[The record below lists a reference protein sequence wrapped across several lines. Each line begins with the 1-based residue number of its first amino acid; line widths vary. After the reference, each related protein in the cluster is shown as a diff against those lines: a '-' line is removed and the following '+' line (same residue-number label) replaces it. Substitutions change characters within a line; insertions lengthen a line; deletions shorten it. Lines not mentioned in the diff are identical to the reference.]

1 MGGHI
6 RLLALRWHGK
16 RGQSGCYSHEPGW
29 PHGRLASGHRSSA
42 VLAFIRY
49 KVNPLISIARL
60 IVRLMLAD
68 LYDLFAFDDYLK
80 DGYPAVGIREGIG
93 NLAAGE

>member
-6 RLLALRWHGK
+6 RLLAQRWRNK
-16 RGQSGCYSHEPGW
+16 RGQSGCYSPELGW
-29 PHGRLASGHRSSA
+29 PHDRLASGRRSSA

-49 KVNPLISIARL
+49 KVNPFISIARL
-60 IVRLMLAD
+60 IVRLMLTD

-93 NLAAGE
+93 NLTAGE